1 MRGLLVAGGF
11 LTRLPIPAGPDA
23 GDLGRAAGWF
33 PVVGVVLGAL
43 LAAGH
48 AAAGW
53 LAPPLLAAV
62 LVVAL
67 WAFLTGGL
75 HLDGLAD
82 AADGLGG
89 GWSRDET
96 LAIMRD
102 ARTGA
107 YGVVAIALVLALK
120 MGALAGLAPALGWRA
135 LLVAPVLARA
145 APVGLAR
152 LCPPARAEG
161 AGHAFAMTVAP
172 GAIVAAALVPAG
184 LAVSL
189 FGAPGLAP
197 VAVTALATL
206 GFAGYLR
213 RRLGGLT
220 GDCLGALVEASE
232 ALTLIALAALAHRGL
247 L

>member
-1 MRGLLVAGGF
+1 MRGRLAAGRF
-11 LTRLPIPAGPDA
+11 LTCLPLPAGSDA

-33 PVVGVVLGAL
+33 PVVGAVLGVL
-43 LAAGH
+43 LAGGQLAG
-48 AAAGW
+48 GW
-53 LAPPLLAAV
+53 LTPPLLTAV

-67 WAFLTGGL
+67 WALLTGGL

-82 AADGLGG
+82 TADGLGG

-107 YGVVAIALVLALK
+107 YGVVAVVLVLALK
-120 MGALAGLAPALGWRA
+120 IAALATLAPALGWRGV
-135 LLVAPVLARA
+135 LLAPVLARA
-145 APVGLAR
+145 APLGLAW

-161 AGHAFAMTVAP
+161 SGHAFALTVP
-172 GAIVAAALVPAG
+172 GGGAVAAALVPIGVALGLFGVAG
-184 LAVSL
+184 LV
-189 FGAPGLAP
+189 P
-197 VAVTALATL
+197 VALTALATG

-232 ALTLIALAALAHRGL
+232 ALTLVALAALAHRGL